1 MSQILTTACFQAT
14 TILSVT
20 LIKVS
25 ALNFALTTE
34 WIEMDTRFP
43 SCDAVKI
50 GAMVF
55 LLGITPPLGSAVQ
68 CRADSMSPRKYN
80 VLLALYKKLHP
91 EASSVD
97 EAFANPEKWAV
108 EETPRLE
115 PIVASILRGEDK
127 DISWKYGL
135 AIVAPLMP
143 TPPICDA
150 IYDRM
155 DTMFSQKL
163 ATRASLDEREH
174 GLLSSMLS
182 VLAAGQDN
190 RATPALNMLLP
201 RDDYSYQTARE
212 YILAIRLVGGE
223 TSLPALREMPLRKR
237 NESIDGMAALAE
249 KIIQA
254 RIEGKPFP
262 PETAPEELRARTLA
276 FIQAI
281 ERHDLNGLKSSLP
294 SRVRELMDQ
303 ERMSEF
309 LDRIDPQESLP
320 LIRAAL
326 DAKTPFEIDRDI
338 NIGQEYFQAKL
349 VCGDR
354 YVLEYIYDLDGW
366 RVMNMKGIPVP
377 RPDPGPTTYPE
388 NKGGPRSFIGKPA
401 ADEDN
406 R

>member
-1 MSQILTTACFQAT
+1 
-14 TILSVT
+14 
-20 LIKVS
+20 
-25 ALNFALTTE
+25 
-34 WIEMDTRFP
+34 MDTRFP

-309 LDRIDPQESLP
+309 LDRIEPQESLP